1 MNACLKTFSWLQHRN
16 SKASKLY
23 RVFNKLR
30 FLLFSDFLVHHQ
42 IDHWIFDDRRESRCN
57 WSTMLHVHG
66 PRVKSNWETV
76 VVGYRVCISTEMQQR
91 AKSRSLAWCAL
102 QCDAG
107 SIKQAA
113 IHGATVS
120 RLRVIAGPAL
130 GFEHRRKTERE
141 RGARQGG
148 QEKRKRT
155 SRRRS
160 RVRKKGIAGDSGGRE
175 GEGRGGAVKRVIRA
189 RVCARAARDCV
200 RGEPGFL
207 SPSR

>member
-1 MNACLKTFSWLQHRN
+1 
-16 SKASKLY
+16 
-23 RVFNKLR
+23 
-30 FLLFSDFLVHHQ
+30 
-42 IDHWIFDDRRESRCN
+42 
-57 WSTMLHVHG
+57 
-66 PRVKSNWETV
+66 
-76 VVGYRVCISTEMQQR
+76 MQQR

-160 RVRKKGIAGDSGGRE
+160 RVRKKGIAGDSGGRGEE
-175 GEGRGGAVKRVIRA
+175 GWGGTVKRVIRA
-189 RVCARAARDCV
+189 RACVHEQHEIVFAESQASSPLRDKPGLSRSSRTELHEKISPGPRHPPPLKAHPRKV
-200 RGEPGFL
+200 RKRLYMRRVHSNAERSDL
-207 SPSR
+207 VWWNDRDNIVENTVI